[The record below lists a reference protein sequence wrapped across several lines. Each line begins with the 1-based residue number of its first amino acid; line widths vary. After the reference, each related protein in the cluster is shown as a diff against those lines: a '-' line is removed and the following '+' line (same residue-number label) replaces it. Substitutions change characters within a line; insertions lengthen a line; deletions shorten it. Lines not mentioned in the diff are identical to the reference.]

1 MPWLFLS
8 AVLDFAFVQFFKLG
22 ERRGYYAPV
31 VVATNYFTVA
41 VLIGTYLLLTDGWV
55 FLERTIETGLVTGF
69 LFISSMLLMNFALT
83 VAPVGS
89 VVSAF
94 RIAIIVPVFF
104 GVYLWNEPLTVPQ
117 TVGLL
122 LALLALVLMT
132 PRAAP
137 HARFSGLRAFG
148 LLGLI
153 CLWQGLSH
161 TSLRSVHY
169 RGLDDAFLQVLM
181 LTGATAGVIGGLF
194 VVLRKQ
200 RPTWPAVRL
209 GVFIGA
215 YNTGALCVIL
225 TALSKLPGT
234 LFFPVM
240 GCTVVVLDNLFAHFF
255 WRERLN
261 RPAVAGV
268 CVAILALALVVTE

>member
-1 MPWLFLS
+1 MLWLFLS

-31 VVATNYFTVA
+31 VVATNYLTVA

-55 FLERTIETGLVTGF
+55 FPERTIETGIVTGF
-69 LFISSMLLMNFALT
+69 LFITSMLLMNFALT
-83 VAPVGS
+83 VAPVGA

-94 RIAIIVPVFF
+94 RISIIVPVFF
-104 GVYLWNEPLTVPQ
+104 GVYLWSEPLQIPQ
-117 TVGLL
+117 AVGLL

-132 PRAAP
+132 PRAAA
-137 HARFSGLRAFG
+137 HTRFSGPRAFG
-148 LLGLI
+148 LLGLV

-169 RGLDDAFLQVLM
+169 KGLDDAFLQVLM
-181 LTGATAGVIGGLF
+181 LTGATAAVVGGLF
-194 VVLRKQ
+194 VLLKRR

-209 GVFIGA
+209 GIFIGA
-215 YNTGALCVIL
+215 YNTAALCVIL

-234 LFFPVM
+234 LFYPVM

-261 RPAVAGV
+261 RLAVTGV
-268 CVAILALALVVTE
+268 GVAILALALVVSR